1 MPVAGGEPKPS
12 VVVLHPEHA
21 EAADRHDYDV
31 HRDNEPPAKRL
42 VLIGKAQDRSD
53 FRRAQLQSAALK
65 IRRRY

>member
-1 MPVAGGEPKPS
+1 
-12 VVVLHPEHA
+12 VLHPEHA